1 MEKKYIKGLRGEI
14 VSIDSID
21 RFWKVLDDKTGK
33 WEVWVDAGKNSTEL
47 FEGSESEVKA
57 FVESLDDLFE
67 PYDLSKEADRKR
79 LKNKIVTTRIK
90 LAAKI
95 SEQ

>member
-33 WEVWVDAGKNSTEL
+33 WEVWVDGGKNSTEL
-47 FEGSESEVKA
+47 FEGTEAEVKA

-67 PYDLSKEADRKR
+67 PYDLTSEADRKR
-79 LKNKIVTTRIK
+79 LKTQIVTARIK

-95 SEQ
+95 SE